1 MYRPDVASGA
11 SFDYVIVGA
20 GSAGCVLAN
29 RLSADGRHSVLLL
42 EAGGKDSNLNIHI
55 PLLVANILRDERLTW
70 PLLTEP
76 QGFLKGQRQLWVQG
90 KVIGGSSSINGNLY
104 VRGDPREYDGWA
116 AQGCHGWGYADLLPY
131 FMKLEDYPD
140 GDMRV
145 RGRGGP
151 IGCTQLRDFDPLSN
165 AFIQACEQA
174 GSPLRADYNDGSS
187 YEGTFYSQYSTRRG
201 LRSSSAVGYLRPAQ
215 RRRNLT
221 VVTNMLATRVLFEGK
236 RATGVEFII
245 GGKSA
250 GEKRRVVALREVI
263 LCAGALHTPK
273 LLELS
278 GIGDA
283 TTLQRCGVGVVHH
296 LPGVGENLRD
306 HTATR
311 LTFECNKPITI
322 NDVAR
327 SPWLKFK
334 EGLRFALRREGLL
347 TISSSTAQTNL
358 RASPGSARAD
368 LLLRLQPFSG
378 KDRYART
385 PKLGMDAFPGFTI
398 SIGILNPRSV
408 GSMHVNCAD
417 PHTQASM
424 DPRYLSDEHDTAMYL
439 RGLRIARKVA
449 SQPALQELVVRETR
463 PGPAVDD
470 DAAVMDYIKSTV
482 QTSWHM
488 VGTCRMGTEGDRMAV
503 VDSRLNVRGMCGL
516 RVVDASIFPT
526 IPSSNTNIP
535 TIAAAE
541 KASDLI
547 LAASALR

>member
-1 MYRPDVASGA
+1 MYSCDIPSGA
-11 SFDYVIVGA
+11 SFDYVVVGA

-70 PLLTEP
+70 PLTTEP
-76 QGFLKGQRQLWVQG
+76 QNDLKGQRQLWVQG
-90 KVIGGSSSINGNLY
+90 KVLGGSSSINGNLY

-116 AQGCHGWGYADLLPY
+116 AQGCTGWSYEALLPY
-131 FMKLEDYPD
+131 FRKLEDFPG
-140 GDMRV
+140 GDPSV

-165 AFIQACEQA
+165 AFIRACEQA
-174 GSPLRADYNDGSS
+174 GSPVRADYNDGSS

-201 LRSSSAVGYLRPAQ
+201 LRSSTAVEYLRPAVG
-215 RRRNLT
+215 RRNLT
-221 VVTNMLATRVLFEGK
+221 VLTRALATRLMLEGK
-236 RATGVEFII
+236 QAKGVEFVVR
-245 GGKSA
+245 GHMRSA
-250 GEKRRVVALREVI
+250 KANCEVI
-263 LCAGALHTPK
+263 LSAGALHTPK

-278 GIGDA
+278 GIGNAAILQSRGIDA
-283 TTLQRCGVGVVHH
+283 VHH

-311 LTFECNKPITI
+311 LTFECGQRITI
-322 NDVAR
+322 NDIAR
-327 SPWLKFK
+327 SPWLKLK
-334 EGLRFALRREGLL
+334 EGLRFAFRREGLL

-358 RASPGSARAD
+358 RAGPDSERAD

-385 PKLGMDAFPGFTI
+385 PKLGMDMFPGFTI

-408 GSMHVNCAD
+408 GSLHVKSPD
-417 PHTQASM
+417 PQMQAAM
-424 DPRYLSDEHDTAMYL
+424 DPRYLSDAHDTRMYVE
-439 RGLRIARKVA
+439 GIRIARSVA
-449 SQPALQELVVRETR
+449 SQPALKALIVRETR
-463 PGPAVDD
+463 PGPQVDGE
-470 DAAVMDYIKSTV
+470 AAVVDYIKSTL

-488 VGTCRMGTEGDRMAV
+488 VGTCRMGLDDMAV
-503 VDSRLNVRGMCGL
+503 VDPELRVHGLGNL
-516 RVVDASIFPT
+516 RVVDASVFPT

-541 KASDLI
+541 KAADLI
-547 LAASALR
+547 ASPALAR